1 MDTFIQRT
9 LFPEFQEKC
18 KSSKIVVLRG
28 PKRSGRTTLVGHH
41 FDLEDTN
48 VLWIDCSV
56 KSNRKSLEQDK
67 VRQYIGSK
75 KVVIL
80 KEAQLIPNLQE
91 LIDYAIEL
99 DSLENLILI
108 CSFEPDLHDDLWD
121 VLRDSG
127 LELNLYPL
135 SYNECAQHFGL
146 AKEDEHLDQ
155 RLIYG
160 YYPELAIAS
169 EQIEQQLYT
178 LLDSSI
184 LTQLGASERIN
195 KKEKLIRLLRH
206 LAFNI
211 GKVISFNELGKRC
224 DLDNE
229 TVERYVKLFE
239 KAALLFLI
247 PSYFNGHRYEL
258 KKSYVVYFVDNGIR
272 NALIRA
278 FQPLEFRNDLPELW
292 KNWVISERFK
302 ANAYAKRSPEVYF
315 WLTHTKQEV
324 DYIEISEKGA
334 FGAKMQWEKRK
345 TVKVPASFTQ
355 AYPEIKVTG
364 INRSTFWSFI
374 QKK

>member
-1 MDTFIQRT
+1 MDILIQRT
-9 LFPEFQEKC
+9 LFSVFQEKC
-18 KSSKIVVLRG
+18 KTSKIVVLRG
-28 PKRSGRTTLVGHH
+28 PKRSGRTTLVGQH
-41 FDLEDTN
+41 FNLEDPN
-48 VLWIDCSV
+48 VLWIDCSL
-56 KSNRKSLEQDK
+56 KANRKSLELDEI
-67 VRQYIGSK
+67 RSFIGSK
-75 KVVIL
+75 QVVIL
-80 KEAQLIPNLQE
+80 KEAQLIQNLQE
-91 LIDYAIEL
+91 LIDFAIEL

-108 CSFEPDLHDDLWD
+108 CSFEPDLHEDLWD

-127 LELNLYPL
+127 LELNLFPL
-135 SYNECAQHFGL
+135 SYSECAQHFGL
-146 AKEDEHLDQ
+146 AKEDEALEH

-160 YYPELAIAS
+160 YYPEIAAAK
-169 EQIEQQLYT
+169 EDIETYLYN
-178 LLDSSI
+178 LLESSI
-184 LTQLGASERIN
+184 FTQLGASDRIN

-239 KAALLFLI
+239 KASLLYLI
-247 PSYFNGHRYEL
+247 PSFYNGHRYEL

-302 ANAYAKRSPEVYF
+302 ANAYANRKPEVYF

-324 DYIEISEKGA
+324 DYLEIGENVA

-345 TVKVPASFTQ
+345 TIKVPASFVQ
-355 AYPEIKVTG
+355 AYPQIKISG
-364 INRSTFWSFI
+364 INHSTFWSFL